1 MFCFAP
7 SIKLSRVVPLAWNK
21 RGTGSRLVTR
31 PASLRSQSRNDSYT
45 VSVLV
50 SLMHLLQVRYRF
62 FIHGAL
68 VAHITGHSR
77 PPGEVGLTPRQ
88 YTVWNVEGR
97 ARSTGGLSLSRGC
110 CLQCTVLPALGGV
123 LPILELSHK
132 EPKQQTDPRSC
143 AWVVY
148 IADDTLRH
156 QPMGAGHMTVLQF
169 RGPMTFC
176 VLQWRHPMLARTERR
191 TSCSARMITLYGARK
206 RIQARADR
214 NVSFLWCR

>member
-7 SIKLSRVVPLAWNK
+7 SIKLSRVVPLETK
-21 RGTGSRLVTR
+21 GGTGSRLITR

-62 FIHGAL
+62 FIHGAR
-68 VAHITGHSR
+68 VARITGHSR

-110 CLQCTVLPALGGV
+110 CLQCTVLPVLGGV
-123 LPILELSHK
+123 LPNLELSHK
-132 EPKQQTDPRSC
+132 EPKQQTPQPC

-148 IADDTLRH
+148 IAGDTLHH
-156 QPMGAGHMTVLQF
+156 QPMAAGHMTVLQF
-169 RGPMTFC
+169 CGPMAFR
-176 VLQWRHPMLARTERR
+176 VLQWYRPMLART
-191 TSCSARMITLYGARK
+191 
-206 RIQARADR
+206 
-214 NVSFLWCR
+214 

>member
-7 SIKLSRVVPLAWNK
+7 SIKLSRVVPLALNK
-21 RGTGSRLVTR
+21 RGTSSRLVTG
-31 PASLRSQSRNDSYT
+31 PVSWRSRSRNDSNT

-62 FIHGAL
+62 FIHSTR
-68 VAHITGHSR
+68 VAHITGRSR

-123 LPILELSHK
+123 LPNLELSHK
-132 EPKQQTDPRSC
+132 EPKQQTP
-143 AWVVY
+143 
-148 IADDTLRH
+148 
-156 QPMGAGHMTVLQF
+156 
-169 RGPMTFC
+169 
-176 VLQWRHPMLARTERR
+176 
-191 TSCSARMITLYGARK
+191 
-206 RIQARADR
+206 
-214 NVSFLWCR
+214 